1 MPGSESH
8 PVTWWSVLALGVYGG
23 LVPCPTAIVVLLTS
37 ISLNR
42 LGFGML
48 LVVAFSVGLALVL
61 VSIGLLVV
69 HAGRALARLRVR
81 AGISEAIPLVSA
93 AAVVV
98 AGALMGA
105 CRKAR

>member
-1 MPGSESH
+1 M
-8 PVTWWSVLALGVYGG
+8 TWRSILALGVYGG
-23 LVPCPTAIVVLLTS
+23 LIPCPTAIVVLLTS

-42 LGFGML
+42 IGFGML

-81 AGISEAIPLVSA
+81 PGISRAVPLVSA
-93 AAVVV
+93 AAVIV
-98 AGALMGA
+98 AGVLITLRAAGQTGLPSL
-105 CRKAR
+105 